1 MRTVHM
7 NQQQMD
13 ICKKMGVTPQ
23 AYANEIHNQ
32 QYEETLKLYTYVV
45 HIEGQKVEITSLD
58 DPRLSISHAVTTP
71 YKNLGEVPEEL
82 RNKIKRLMWCAES
95 DIHEG
100 LGVKVNDKTYW
111 VS

>member
-1 MRTVHM
+1 MRTVHL

-23 AYANEIHNQ
+23 AYANEIRTQ
-32 QYEETLKLYTYVV
+32 DEEALEMYKYVV
-45 HIEGQKVEITSLD
+45 HIERQKVEITSLD
-58 DPRLSISHAVTTP
+58 DTRLPLSHALTTP
-71 YKNLGEVPEEL
+71 YKNLEEVPEEL
-82 RNKIKRLMWCAES
+82 RNKIKQLMWCAES
-95 DIHEG
+95 DVYDG